1 MHRKPE
7 VTAALIEKYHL
18 GLATPEEAKAVEAW
32 LDSDIMELEPLPLSS
47 QKRKEKKLAIWTG
60 ITLKNELSTLPPK
73 HFNNRLLRITV
84 AAGAFACAILGLFYL
99 ISTPNK
105 KKPDLV
111 QYHQLESKNGQKA
124 NITLSDGTII
134 HVNAGSSLK
143 YPDQFTEKDRTV
155 QLNGEAY
162 FEVAKNKHKP
172 FIIHTRQGTIKVLGT
187 KFNLKAFENDSTE
200 SLSLDEGSVKY
211 TDACDSTNFVILS
224 PQQHAVLNDPDNS
237 FNIRPSKLQDVA
249 WLRNQLVFNNLPLR
263 EIVKQ
268 LDRWYGVTIT
278 VTEINL
284 GRQRYTGTYNNPP
297 LNKLLDQLG
306 YVMGFKYN
314 IINKKEVNIY

>member
-18 GLATPEEAKAVEAW
+18 GLATPEEAEAVEAW
-32 LDSDIMELEPLPLSS
+32 LDADSMELEPLPLSFE
-47 QKRKEKKLAIWTG
+47 KRNEKKLAIWTG
-60 ITLKNELSTLPPK
+60 ITRKNELSLLPPK
-73 HFNNRLLRITV
+73 KVNNQLLRLTV
-84 AAGAFACAILGLFYL
+84 AAGALACAILGLSYL
-99 ISTPNK
+99 INIQSK

-111 QYHQLESKNGQKA
+111 QYRQLESKNGQKA

-134 HVNAGSSLK
+134 HVNAGSTLK

-155 QLNGEAY
+155 QLDGEAY

-187 KFNLKAFENDSTE
+187 KFNLKAFQNDSTE

-237 FNIRPSKLQDVA
+237 FNIRPSKLQDAA
-249 WLRNQLVFNNLPLR
+249 WMRNQLVFNNITLT
-263 EIVKQ
+263 EIAKQ
-268 LDRWYGVTIT
+268 LERWYGVTIT
-278 VTEINL
+278 ITEANL
-284 GRQRYTGTYNNPP
+284 GRQRYTGAYNNPP

-314 IINKKEVNIY
+314 IINTKEVSIY